1 MTTPETAILPQVTQ
15 NLDNMLRRIISNL
28 YIVLIH
34 VDRTILV
41 STTYHVDFALEA
53 MENTAK
59 GGSEATGYRWGQQ
72 GVKDSYESK
81 WDQKGTVQLE
91 QQRVYPKEVMSSV
104 QCAVQNNCDIGWTS
118 LPTPTKSSLVRTQHV
133 YSSAHKCQVVVGQN
147 QQNLY
152 EIV

>member
-1 MTTPETAILPQVTQ
+1 
-15 NLDNMLRRIISNL
+15 MLRKIISNL
-28 YIVLIH
+28 YIILIH
-34 VDRTILV
+34 VDCTILIQA
-41 STTYHVDFALEA
+41 TYHIDFALGA

-81 WDQKGTVQLE
+81 WDQKGTVQME
-91 QQRVYPKEVMSSV
+91 QRRVYPKKVMSSV
-104 QCAVQNNCDIGWTS
+104 QRAVQCYCDIGWTS
-118 LPTPTKSSLVRTQHV
+118 LPTPTKPSLVRTQHV
-133 YSSAHKCQVVVGQN
+133 SSAHKCQVIVGQN